1 MFILIFVAWNN
12 NSDLY
17 LTGLFQT
24 DRVTVESLDLLAML
38 DLLVLLDPW
47 DHLVLL
53 ADLETVVRP

>member
-1 MFILIFVAWNN
+1 MFILIFVSWIS
-12 NSDLY
+12 NSGLY

-24 DRVTVESLDLLAML
+24 DRVTVENLDLLAL
-38 DLLVLLDPW
+38 LELLVLLDPW